1 MKLSTRSR
9 YAARAII
16 EIAKQTGDKP
26 ITRKSICESQE
37 ISSSYLE
44 NILIILKNQG
54 IIKTIRG
61 PRGGYAL
68 ARDPHD
74 ISMFEIVSAFE
85 GSISAV
91 HCVDD
96 PTNCPRY
103 KNCPTKVVW
112 EALMKSQR
120 DVLKSFTIEDL
131 MKQNENEKSPE
142 YLI

>member
-16 EIAKQTGDKP
+16 EIAKQAGDKP
-26 ITRKSICESQE
+26 ITRKTICDSQQ

-54 IIKTIRG
+54 IIKTTRG
-61 PRGGYAL
+61 PKGGYTL
-68 ARDPHD
+68 AKESSD
-74 ISMFEIVSAFE
+74 ITMYDIVSVFE

-96 PTNCPRY
+96 PSSCARNM
-103 KNCPTKVVW
+103 NCPTKIIW
-112 EALMKSQR
+112 EELMEAQPA
-120 DVLKSFTIEDL
+120 VLKKFTIEKLVKLSKTSEVFDY
-131 MKQNENEKSPE
+131 S
-142 YLI
+142 I

>member
-16 EIAKQTGDKP
+16 EIARQKGDTP
-26 ITRKSICESQE
+26 ITRKTICESQD

-61 PRGGYAL
+61 PRGGYVL
-68 ARDPHD
+68 AKEPED
-74 ISMFEIVSAFE
+74 INMYDIVRAFE

-96 PTNCPRY
+96 PQNCPRY
-103 KNCPTKVVW
+103 ENCPTKVVW

-120 DVLKSFTIEDL
+120 DVLKSFTIGQL
-131 MKQNENEKSPE
+131 MKGAEANSNPE

>member
-16 EIAKQTGDKP
+16 EIARQKGDSP
-26 ITRKSICESQE
+26 ITRKTICESQN

-44 NILIILKNQG
+44 NILIVLKNQG
-54 IIKTIRG
+54 IIKTVRG
-61 PRGGYAL
+61 PRGGYVL
-68 ARDPHD
+68 AKDPND
-74 ISMFEIVSAFE
+74 INMYDIVVAFE

-96 PTNCPRY
+96 PKNCPRY
-103 KNCPTKVVW
+103 INCPTKVVW

-120 DVLKSFTIEDL
+120 DVLLSFTIGQL
-131 MKQNENEKSPE
+131 MKGADKKDDPE

>member
-16 EIAKQTGDKP
+16 EIAKQSNDKP
-26 ITRKSICESQE
+26 ITRKSICESQQ

-54 IIKTIRG
+54 IIKTTRG
-61 PRGGYAL
+61 PRGGYTL
-68 ARDPHD
+68 AKDSSEITMYD
-74 ISMFEIVSAFE
+74 IVSVFE

-96 PTNCPRY
+96 PANCERNN
-103 KNCPTKVVW
+103 NCPTKIVW
-112 EALMKSQR
+112 QELMDAQAE
-120 DVLKSFTIEDL
+120 VLKSFTIDKLVKISERNQVLDY
-131 MKQNENEKSPE
+131 S
-142 YLI
+142 I

>member
-16 EIAKQTGDKP
+16 EIAKHSSENP
-26 ITRKSICESQE
+26 ITRKTICDSQE

-54 IIKTIRG
+54 IIKTTRG
-61 PRGGYAL
+61 PRGGYSL
-68 ARDPHD
+68 AKEPSTITMFD
-74 ISMFEIVSAFE
+74 IVNVFE

-96 PTNCPRY
+96 PKTCSRY
-103 KNCPTKVVW
+103 ANCPTKVVW
-112 EALMKSQR
+112 EELLKVQSK
-120 DVLKSFTIEDL
+120 VLKSFTIEKL
-131 MKQNENEKSPE
+131 MKIDDNNQNLDYS
-142 YLI
+142 I

>member
-16 EIAKQTGDKP
+16 EIAKKSGDKP
-26 ITRKSICESQE
+26 ITRKIICENQQ

-44 NILIILKNQG
+44 NILIVLKNQG

-61 PRGGYAL
+61 PRGGYSL
-68 ARDPHD
+68 AKDTSEITMYD
-74 ISMFEIVSAFE
+74 IVSIFE

-96 PTNCPRY
+96 PSNCSRY
-103 KNCPTKVVW
+103 ENCPTKIVW
-112 EALMKSQR
+112 EELMAAQSK
-120 DVLKSFTIEDL
+120 VLKSFTVKKLIDL
-131 MKQNENEKSPE
+131 SQKDLSSD
-142 YLI
+142 YAI

>member
-61 PRGGYAL
+61 PRGGYVL
-68 ARDPHD
+68 AKEPED
-74 ISMFEIVSAFE
+74 ITMFEIVKAFE

-96 PTNCPRY
+96 PKNCLRY
-103 KNCPTKVVW
+103 DKCPTKIVW
-112 EALMKSQR
+112 ETLMKSQR
-120 DVLKSFTIEDL
+120 DVLNSFTIKDL
-131 MKQNENEKSPE
+131 IELQDKEKSPE

>member
-16 EIAKQTGDKP
+16 EIAKQQGENP
-26 ITRKSICESQE
+26 ITRKDICESQQ

-61 PRGGYAL
+61 PKGGYAL
-68 ARDPHD
+68 AKNPSD
-74 ISMFEIVSAFE
+74 INMFEIVSAFE

-96 PTNCPRY
+96 PKHCKRY

-120 DVLKSFTIEDL
+120 EVLKGFTIKKL
-131 MKQNENEKSPE
+131 MDFDPQNPE
-142 YLI
+142 YVI

>member
-16 EIAKQTGDKP
+16 EIAKQSSDKP
-26 ITRKSICESQE
+26 ITRKSICESQQ

-54 IIKTIRG
+54 IIKTTRG
-61 PRGGYAL
+61 PRGGYTL
-68 ARDPHD
+68 AKDASEITMYD
-74 ISMFEIVSAFE
+74 IVSVFE

-96 PTNCPRY
+96 PSNCERFGH
-103 KNCPTKVVW
+103 CPTKIVW
-112 EALMKSQR
+112 QELMDAQSTI
-120 DVLKSFTIEDL
+120 LKSFTIKKLVDISSEN
-131 MKQNENEKSPE
+131 QNLDYS
-142 YLI
+142 I

>member
-44 NILIILKNQG
+44 NILIVLKNQG

-61 PRGGYAL
+61 PRGGYVL
-68 ARDPHD
+68 AKDPEE
-74 ISMFEIVSAFE
+74 ISMYEIVKAFE

-96 PTNCPRY
+96 PKNCPRY
-103 KNCPTKVVW
+103 KDCPTKIVW
-112 EALMKSQR
+112 EALMKSQK
-120 DVLKSFTIEDL
+120 DVLDSFNIKDL
-131 MKQNENEKSPE
+131 MMRSENQISPE

>member
-16 EIAKQTGDKP
+16 EIAKQKGDKP
-26 ITRKSICESQE
+26 ITRKVICESQQ

-61 PRGGYAL
+61 PKGGYSL
-68 ARDPHD
+68 AKDPAD
-74 ISMFEIVSAFE
+74 ITMYDIVSVFE

-96 PTNCPRY
+96 PTNCSRY
-103 KNCPTKVVW
+103 KNCPTKKVW
-112 EALMKSQR
+112 EELMLSQKNVLQSFTIDNLMKSEGEGQNP
-120 DVLKSFTIEDL
+120 DYTI
-131 MKQNENEKSPE
+131 
-142 YLI
+142 

>member
-16 EIAKQTGDKP
+16 EIAKQKGEKP
-26 ITRKSICESQE
+26 ITRKVICESQQ

-54 IIKTIRG
+54 IINTIRG
-61 PRGGYAL
+61 PKGGYSL
-68 ARDPHD
+68 AKDPAD
-74 ISMFEIVSAFE
+74 ITMFDIVSVFE

-96 PTNCPRY
+96 PSNCSRY
-103 KNCPTKVVW
+103 EQCPTKIVW
-112 EALMKSQR
+112 EELMKSQR
-120 DVLKSFTIEDL
+120 SVLKSFTIANL
-131 MKQNENEKSPE
+131 MKNEGEGQSSD
-142 YLI
+142 YTI

>member
-16 EIAKQTGDKP
+16 EIARQDGTNP
-26 ITRKSICESQE
+26 ITRREICESQQ

-44 NILIILKNQG
+44 NILIVLKNRG

-61 PRGGYAL
+61 PKGGYAL
-68 ARDPHD
+68 ARNSGD
-74 ISMFEIVSAFE
+74 ITMYDIISAFE

-96 PTNCPRY
+96 PRNCVRHDT
-103 KNCPTKVVW
+103 CATKIVW
-112 EALMKSQR
+112 EELMAAQR
-120 DVLKSFTIEDL
+120 QVLKGFTIEKL
-131 MKQNENEKSPE
+131 LSLTEKNPE
-142 YLI
+142 YQI

>member
-16 EIAKQTGDKP
+16 EIAKHTSDNP
-26 ITRKSICESQE
+26 ITRKTICESQQ

-54 IIKTIRG
+54 IIKTTRG
-61 PRGGYAL
+61 PRGGYSL
-68 ARDPHD
+68 AKDPSEITMYD
-74 ISMFEIVSAFE
+74 IVNVFE

-96 PTNCPRY
+96 PKTCARY
-103 KNCPTKVVW
+103 SNCPTKIVW
-112 EALMKSQR
+112 EELLRAQSK
-120 DVLKSFTIEDL
+120 VLKSFTIEKL
-131 MKQNENEKSPE
+131 MVESDNNQILDYS
-142 YLI
+142 I

>member
-16 EIAKQTGDKP
+16 EIAKQEGDKP
-26 ITRKSICESQE
+26 ITRKTICESQQ

-61 PRGGYAL
+61 PRGGYSL
-68 ARDPHD
+68 AKSPED
-74 ISMFEIVSAFE
+74 ITMFDIVNVFE

-96 PTNCPRY
+96 PHNCTRY
-103 KNCPTKVVW
+103 EQCPTKIVW
-112 EALMKSQR
+112 EELMKSQKK
-120 DVLKSFTIEDL
+120 VLTSFTIDKL
-131 MKQNENEKSPE
+131 IKLENKNQAPDYS
-142 YLI
+142 I

>member
-16 EIAKQTGDKP
+16 EIALQSGDKP
-26 ITRKSICESQE
+26 ITRKSICESQD

-61 PRGGYAL
+61 PKGGYSL
-68 ARDPHD
+68 AKDVAD
-74 ISMFEIVSAFE
+74 ITMFDIVNVFE

-91 HCVDD
+91 HCVDH
-96 PTNCPRY
+96 PENCERY
-103 KNCPTKVVW
+103 AECPTKIVW
-112 EALMKSQR
+112 
-120 DVLKSFTIEDL
+120 EDL
-131 MKQNENEKSPE
+131 MKAQEKVLKG
-142 YLI
+142 YTIKKLIELNGKRESLDYSI

>member
-16 EIAKQTGDKP
+16 EIAKQKGEKP
-26 ITRKSICESQE
+26 ITRKVICESQQ

-61 PRGGYAL
+61 PRGGYSL
-68 ARDPHD
+68 AKDPAD
-74 ISMFEIVSAFE
+74 ITMYDIVSVFE

-96 PTNCPRY
+96 PKNCQRY
-103 KNCPTKVVW
+103 SDCPTKIVW
-112 EALMKSQR
+112 EELMKSQKK
-120 DVLKSFTIEDL
+120 VLKSFTIEKL
-131 MKQNENEKSPE
+131 MMNKGGDQNSD
-142 YLI
+142 YTI

>member
-16 EIAKQTGDKP
+16 EIAKQKGEKP
-26 ITRKSICESQE
+26 ITRKVICESQQ

-61 PRGGYAL
+61 PRGGYSL
-68 ARDPHD
+68 AKDPAD
-74 ISMFEIVSAFE
+74 ITMFDIVSVFE

-96 PTNCPRY
+96 PSNCSRY
-103 KNCPTKVVW
+103 EQCPTKIVW
-112 EALMKSQR
+112 EELMKSQR
-120 DVLKSFTIEDL
+120 TVLQSFTIEKL
-131 MKQNENEKSPE
+131 MVNQGEGQNSD
-142 YLI
+142 YMI

>member
-16 EIAKQTGDKP
+16 EIAKQANDKP
-26 ITRKSICESQE
+26 ITRKTICDSQQ

-54 IIKTIRG
+54 IIKTTRG
-61 PRGGYAL
+61 PKGGYTL
-68 ARDPHD
+68 AKDPAEITMYD
-74 ISMFEIVSAFE
+74 IVSVFE

-96 PTNCPRY
+96 PSSCVRNL
-103 KNCPTKVVW
+103 NCPTKIVW
-112 EALMKSQR
+112 EELMQAQTR
-120 DVLKSFTIEDL
+120 VLKKFTIENLVQRSED
-131 MKQNENEKSPE
+131 NRVFDYS
-142 YLI
+142 I